1 MAEKRDT
8 LEGIS
13 TNVHQSCIMFI
24 KVTISHLM
32 NPANNQKVS
41 AQVYQLCEAAL
52 YHLERNEGTL
62 DYYSAVFKPF
72 QAALNLK
79 QLTSTL
85 LALDCLAKLFDY
97 NFWQQPARTSI
108 DGDSL
113 IDMIVEAITNTFI
126 GEQTDDKIQMQI
138 IKSMTAAISINDFD
152 AALHG
157 GLLLKAVRVIYN
169 IFLISKSSQVQ
180 TVAQAT
186 LQQITGTI
194 FNRIP
199 RKYTF
204 NDIMEGHE
212 SKFIEPTI
220 TKSQTDIFIKGRG
233 SKFLADRNQY
243 KKLI

>member
-1 MAEKRDT
+1 MAEKMN
-8 LEGIS
+8 S
-13 TNVHQSCIMFI
+13 SIMFI

-32 NPANNQKVS
+32 NPPNSQKVS
-41 AQVYQLCEAAL
+41 AQVYQLCETAL
-52 YHLERNEGTL
+52 CNILTNPDHLERNEQTL

-79 QLTSTL
+79 QLSSTL

-97 NFWQQPARTSI
+97 NFWQQPARTSV

-113 IDMIVEAITNTFI
+113 IELIVESITNAFI
-126 GEQTDDKIQMQI
+126 GEQTDDKVQMQI
-138 IKSMTAAISINDFD
+138 IKAMTAAISINDFD

-186 LQQITGTI
+186 LSQITGTI

-199 RKYTF
+199 LEYSF
-204 NDIMEGHE
+204 EEIMKGHE
-212 SKFIEPTI
+212 SKLIEPTI

-233 SKFLADRNQY
+233 SKFLADRNMC
-243 KKLI
+243 KLFNVVN